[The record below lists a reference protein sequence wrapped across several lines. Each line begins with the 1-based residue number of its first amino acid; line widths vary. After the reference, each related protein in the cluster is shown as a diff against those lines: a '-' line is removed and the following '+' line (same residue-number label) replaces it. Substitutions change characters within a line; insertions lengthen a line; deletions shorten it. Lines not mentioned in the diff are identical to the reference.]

1 MKQSRKRQAVV
12 IRKRTAFVIDDVGR
26 PEINPV
32 VTGDVVVNVAII
44 NHDTAELIAKIKQ
57 LFEERKRDD

>member
-1 MKQSRKRQAVV
+1 MKLF
-12 IRKRTAFVIDDVGR
+12 IIDDVGR
-26 PEINPV
+26 PETKSIVTSGVVINI
-32 VTGDVVVNVAII
+32 AII

>member
-1 MKQSRKRQAVV
+1 MTDVYFIV
-12 IRKRTAFVIDDVGR
+12 DDVGR

-57 LFEERKRDD
+57 LFEVRKRDD